1 MKFSKLA
8 DRWIQFKIV
17 FVSGKKTTK
26 FSKKPVAVC
35 ESLGA
40 DLVLVY
46 EKPLCQA
53 ELFGGWDKEV
63 NIMSYV
69 RKRVE
74 RFYRNEMD
82 PVFGKDISHLI
93 VQIEGL
99 SDVFLSVI
107 DDITRNKEEV
117 CRASQN
123 LVLLDELQHPLLVF
137 DLHSPVLQQGSGKYY
152 RFGFPSGGF

>member
-8 DRWIQFKIV
+8 DGRIQFKIV
-17 FVSGKKTTK
+17 FVSGEKTTK
-26 FSKKPVAVC
+26 FSKQPVAVC

-74 RFYRNEMD
+74 RFYCNEMD
-82 PVFGKDISHLI
+82 PVSGKDIAHLI

-99 SDVFLSVI
+99 DDILLSVI
-107 DDITRNKEEV
+107 DEVTRKKEEV
-117 CRASQN
+117 RCAQQN
-123 LVLLDELQHPLLVF
+123 LVLLDDLQHPLLVC
-137 DLHSPVLQQGSGKYY
+137 
-152 RFGFPSGGF
+152 

>member
-8 DRWIQFKIV
+8 HRWLQVKSAL
-17 FVSGKKTTK
+17 VSGKTTTK

-46 EKPLCQA
+46 EQPLCQA

-74 RFYRNEMD
+74 RFYCNEMD
-82 PVFGKDISHLI
+82 PVSGKDIAHLI
-93 VQIEGL
+93 VQIECL
-99 SDVFLSVI
+99 DDIFLSVI
-107 DDITRNKEEV
+107 DYVTRKKEEV
-117 CRASQN
+117 RCA
-123 LVLLDELQHPLLVF
+123 
-137 DLHSPVLQQGSGKYY
+137 
-152 RFGFPSGGF
+152 